1 MAAKPIGFTPIKS
14 YRFSD
19 RRSSTGYR
27 NDNLFSGAQQH
38 GERKYRP
45 PTDRDTHQN
54 VTNRGRRQLMTLG
67 RAIYGNMPTVSGAIE
82 EQAALTAE
90 VFIPQYYGQDKE
102 WGSMAE
108 DWLLNWNQ
116 ICMVEANPYDFDT
129 YLEQLTISF
138 VRDGD
143 MGTLLTE
150 TPDGYPQIQ
159 MVPAH
164 RIGPI
169 SEPMVEDGDFK
180 NLPMVDGV
188 ILSPQRRALGYRVFT
203 EDLQSHRDI
212 PARDMFL
219 SFMPQWA
226 DQVRGFSKLA
236 SAIMDLQAF
245 RDSRDNELLA
255 QIVCSGETI
264 HEHNDTGQFDAAKAG
279 LLSARTFDSSNQQ
292 TGVMVQTLEGGRY
305 RYLKAN
311 SGNKLE
317 SFHYDRPGSNVMTY
331 QENVARDC
339 FRSIDWDYYFSVD
352 PSKVGGASLRII
364 IDKINRVLCRR
375 RRMLKKAAKRVHGY
389 ALAKA
394 MKLDLLPWND
404 DWWKW
409 TYQTASRLTA
419 DAKYD
424 SDVSI
429 QELSNV
435 VVSPQ
440 RVCGE
445 RGEYWE
451 DVQDDWLDAQARFQK
466 RAAEKG
472 VDLSLVRYGTASTS
486 TNQSAPPQHATDDAP
501 ANQQ

>member
-1 MAAKPIGFTPIKS
+1 MAAKPIEFIPTKP

-27 NDNLFSGAQQH
+27 NDTLYQGSQRT
-38 GERKYRP
+38 GERKWRP

-54 VTNRGRRQLMTLG
+54 VSNYGRRQLMTLG
-67 RAIYGNMPTVSGAIE
+67 RAIYGNMPTIAGAIE

-90 VFIPQYYGQDKE
+90 VFIPQYYGADKE
-102 WGSMAE
+102 WGTAAE

-116 ICMVEANPYDFDT
+116 ICMVEADPYDFDT
-129 YLEQLTISF
+129 YLEQLSISF

-150 TPDGYPQIQ
+150 TPEGYPQVQ
-159 MVPAH
+159 MVPGH
-164 RIGPI
+164 RIGSVAESIVEAGEFQNFPI
-169 SEPMVEDGDFK
+169 
-180 NLPMVDGV
+180 VDGV
-188 ILSPQRRALGYRVFT
+188 ILSPQRRAIAYRIYS
-203 EDLQSHRDI
+203 EDWQTFEDVS
-212 PARDMFL
+212 ARNMFL
-219 SFMPQWA
+219 SFIPQWS

-245 RDSRDNELLA
+245 KDSRDNELLA

-264 HEHNDTGQFDAAKAG
+264 HEHNDTGQFDAAKAS
-279 LLSARTFDSSNQQ
+279 LLTARTFNASNQN
-292 TGVMVQTLEGGRY
+292 TGVTVETLEGGRY
-305 RYLKAN
+305 RYLRAN

-317 SFHYDRPGSNVMTY
+317 SFHYDRPGSNVMNY

-364 IDKINRVLCRR
+364 IDKINRVLSRR
-375 RRMLKKAAKRVHGY
+375 RRMLKKAARRIHGY

-394 MKLDLLPWND
+394 MKIGLLPWND

-409 TYQTASRLTA
+409 IYQTSGKLTA
-419 DAKYD
+419 DAQYD
-424 SDVSI
+424 SSVSV
-429 QELSNV
+429 QGLANV
-435 VVSPQ
+435 IVSPQ

-451 DVQDDWLDAQARFQK
+451 DVQDEWMDAQARFQRLAK
-466 RAAEKG
+466 EKG
-472 VDLSLVRYGTASTS
+472 VDLAQVRFGTSVAAYTPVE
-486 TNQSAPPQHATDDAP
+486 NMPPKKAEGEEP
-501 ANQQ
+501 EE